1 MWAALAVVVLWL
13 SALLAY
19 GYEDGM
25 TVFDLMGR
33 FSILLERPFSIRWT
47 PHTLKFM
54 LTGLVVYAMGVG
66 LYYTSRENR
75 RPGEEYGSAKW
86 GDLQALCRKY
96 MDRENTKMNVILTMH
111 VMIGMNGHKHRRNLN
126 ILVVGGS
133 GAGKTQFFC
142 IPGLMSANCS
152 FLITDPKGEMLRAVG
167 QLLIDEG
174 YDVKVF
180 NLIDPSQSDCYN
192 PFVYLHDEKDVLKL
206 IDNLIKNTTPKNASS
221 NDLFWEKAEI
231 ALDSALILYLM
242 DFAPPEEQTFET
254 VLYMLEFA
262 DVREE
267 DDQFQSPLDMLFK
280 ALEEENPNHVAL
292 KQYKIFKQA
301 AGETCR
307 RAEAPAADDTK
318 EHRKRAKGHKAGR
331 AADRQGNESGCRR
344 GQVRRQLHRR
354 HCRRRYR
361 PCGGACGNCADRR
374 HRRLTVRHFLLQ

>member
-1 MWAALAVVVLWL
+1 MWAALSLAVLWL

-25 TVFDLMGR
+25 TAFDLVGR
-33 FSILLERPFSIRWT
+33 VSALLERPFSIRWT

-54 LTGLVVYAMGVG
+54 LTGLVIYAMSVG
-66 LYYTSRENR
+66 LYYTNRENR

-86 GDLQALCRKY
+86 GDPQALCRKY
-96 MDRENTKMNVILTMH
+96 MDRENAKMNVILTMH

-206 IDNLIKNTTPKNASS
+206 IDSLIKNTTPKNASN
-221 NDLFWEKAEI
+221 NDPFWEKAEI

-242 DFAPPEEQTFET
+242 DFAPPEEQNFET

-301 AGETCR
+301 AGKTAKSILISAGVRLAAFNIPQYAYMTR
-307 RAEAPAADDTK
+307 RDDMDFGSLGEK
-318 EHRKRAKGHKAGR
+318 KRAIFCVIPIIDTSMNYLIGMLYTCAHKPGR
-331 AADRQGNESGCRR
+331 VKQ
-344 GQVRRQLHRR
+344 
-354 HCRRRYR
+354 
-361 PCGGACGNCADRR
+361 
-374 HRRLTVRHFLLQ
+374 